1 VLLPLVEIT
10 IDGQPAPP
18 KFMQEMT
25 ECTVENSLHL
35 PDMCTI
41 RLTDDEFKFIDDAS
55 LSEGKSIEVKAGF
68 QGQTLQS
75 IFKGEIVGLEFDL
88 ASHTTPTMIIR
99 SFNKAHRLH
108 HGRITKTYLN
118 VKDSDLARQVA
129 GTVGLQAQVDDTGA
143 LYEHVLQYNQTNWE
157 FLSLRALRAGCRLYV
172 EDDKLYFKKVKK
184 DGNDEVEV
192 EWGKNLIS
200 FRPHTAATPQVSKV
214 IVRGWDPTKKEPISA
229 EVAIDN
235 AKSAPAVSLTP
246 RTAAGAFGSS
256 STELVITDQPV
267 HSVQEAQN
275 IAQSVADSIAGDY
288 LTAEGLCMGDPK
300 LRPNNSVKVSNIGSR
315 FSGKYYITATTHIY
329 SPAEGSY
336 KTLFSVSGKH
346 PNTVL
351 GLLENGN
358 QIPKPAQGGNIVVGL
373 VTNNKSSGARNDMGW
388 IKVKYPWLG
397 DDIES
402 GWIRVASQMAG
413 SGRGMFNLPEIDD
426 EVLVAFEHG
435 DVNRPY
441 MIAQLWN
448 GKDKLPSG
456 ETGNMVAGGK
466 VERRGFYTRIG
477 HKLVFNDLDG
487 KGDITITTSNDHK
500 ITMDDKNQKVVVETK
515 TGHKVE
521 MDDAGSKITVVDKTG
536 SNKMT
541 ISSNDNSI
549 KLECN
554 GNFTIDAKGKVNIK
568 GLAGVD
574 VNTPAMMNLEAS
586 AVTTIKGSIVKIN

>member
-1 VLLPLVEIT
+1 VLLPLLEIT
-10 IDGQPAPP
+10 INGQPAPA
-18 KFMQEMT
+18 KLMQEMT
-25 ECTVENSLHL
+25 ECIVENSLHL

-41 RLTDDEFKFIDDAS
+41 RLTDDEFKFIDDKL
-55 LSEGKSIEVKAGF
+55 LSEGKPIEVKAGF
-68 QGQTLQS
+68 QGQTPET
-75 IFKGEIVGLEFDL
+75 IFKGEITGLEFDL
-88 ASHTTPTMIIR
+88 AAHATPTLIIR

-108 HGRITKTYLN
+108 HGRKTKTYQN
-118 VKDSDLARQVA
+118 VKDSDLAQQVA
-129 GTVGLQAQVDDTGA
+129 GQVGLQAQVDDTGA

-172 EDDKLYFKKVKK
+172 DGDKLCFKKVKK
-184 DGNDEVEV
+184 DGDSEVMV

-229 EVAIDN
+229 EVTIDN
-235 AKSAPAVSLTP
+235 AKSAPAVSMTP
-246 RTAAGAFGSS
+246 GTAAQAFGSS
-256 STELVITDQPV
+256 ELVITDQPV

-288 LTAEGLCMGDPK
+288 LTADGLCMGDPK
-300 LRPNNSVKVSNIGSR
+300 LRPNTSVKITNIGSR

-336 KTLFSVSGKH
+336 KTMFSVSGKQS
-346 PNTVL
+346 NTVL
-351 GLLENGN
+351 SMLENGKP
-358 QIPKPAQGGNIVVGL
+358 IPQSAQGGNIVVGL

-426 EVLVAFEHG
+426 EVLIAFEHG

-448 GKDKLPSG
+448 GNDKMPAG
-456 ETGNMVAGGK
+456 ETGAMVADGE
-466 VERRGFYTRIG
+466 VQRRGFYTRIG
-477 HKLVFNDLDG
+477 HKIVFNDLDG
-487 KGDITITTSNDHK
+487 KGDITVTTANDHQ
-500 ITMDDKNQKVVVETK
+500 ICLDDANQKVTVKTK

-521 MDDAGSKITVVDKTG
+521 MDDAGAKITVVDKTG
-536 SNKMT
+536 GNKIT

-554 GNFTIDAKGKVNIK
+554 GNFTIDAKGKVSIK
-568 GLAGVD
+568 GMTGVD